1 MPARTAAAAAAAA
14 LAGMLLFAAP
24 AAAAPRPFG
33 LACSAQHGVRFCP
46 NGGLG
51 QRVPAFDGVPL
62 DVDVTLPAHGNG
74 PFPTIVFLHGFG
86 GQKTDF
92 EAVDDNGTQPGSAP
106 DGSIYHWNNVF
117 YARRGYLVVN
127 YSARGFGNSCGRP
140 ASRTPGSC
148 DRGWTR
154 VFDQRFEVRDTQT
167 LLGQLVDAGLAKPGA
182 LGATGISSGGIQSL
196 QLAFLRDQIRTPSG
210 GFAPWRSPRG
220 RRLSMTATFP
230 RWMGSDLMDALLPN
244 GRQLDFRAATPS
256 SLEPIGVE
264 NQSYVNGLLLYGLTY
279 GFVAPQGADA
289 GADLLGWKAVVGRGE
304 PYGADVRAIGNQL
317 IDFHGVSRM
326 LARTPTPLL
335 MQDGWTDDLFSPGQ
349 ALRVYNALRARRPGA
364 AANVSLQF
372 ADLGHARGSAG
383 NGRINQQRYFN
394 DQALR
399 FFDFWLRRRG
409 RPLAPGSVAT
419 FTQTCPVT
427 RAGGGPFT
435 ASSWVNVHPGA
446 VRFGGSSTRAV
457 TSTGGDPA
465 VGAAFDPNFGTSSSC
480 TTVPKEIAP
489 GTAVYQRATA
499 RPYTLIG
506 RPTVRAQVRTTGPFG
521 QLVTRLWDVAPNG
534 LQTLVGRG
542 VYRLTPDQRGAVLF
556 QLRGS
561 GWRFERGHV
570 AKLEVLGNDDPY
582 LRPSN
587 GTFSVG
593 VSRLTIELPVRER
606 PGTVPGVVAPALAP
620 PLRPFVARAPRPPH
634 GVGRG

>member
-1 MPARTAAAAAAAA
+1 M
-14 LAGMLLFAAP
+14 
-24 AAAAPRPFG
+24 
-33 LACSAQHGVRFCP
+33 
-46 NGGLG
+46 
-51 QRVPAFDGVPL
+51 
-62 DVDVTLPAHGNG
+62 
-74 PFPTIVFLHGFG
+74 
-86 GQKTDF
+86 
-92 EAVDDNGTQPGSAP
+92 
-106 DGSIYHWNNVF
+106 
-117 YARRGYLVVN
+117 
-127 YSARGFGNSCGRP
+127 
-140 ASRTPGSC
+140 
-148 DRGWTR
+148 
-154 VFDQRFEVRDTQT
+154 
-167 LLGQLVDAGLAKPGA
+167 
-182 LGATGISSGGIQSL
+182 
-196 QLAFLRDQIRTPSG
+196 
-210 GFAPWRSPRG
+210 
-220 RRLSMTATFP
+220 
-230 RWMGSDLMDALLPN
+230 
-244 GRQLDFRAATPS
+244 
-256 SLEPIGVE
+256 
-264 NQSYVNGLLLYGLTY
+264 
-279 GFVAPQGADA
+279 
-289 GADLLGWKAVVGRGE
+289 
-304 PYGADVRAIGNQL
+304 
-317 IDFHGVSRM
+317 
-326 LARTPTPLL
+326 
-335 MQDGWTDDLFSPGQ
+335 
-349 ALRVYNALRARRPGA
+349 YNALRARRPGA

-383 NGRINQQRYFN
+383 NSRINQQRYFN

-427 RAGGGPFT
+427 RGGGGPFT
-435 ASSWVNVHPGA
+435 ASSWSTCTR
-446 VRFGGSSTRAV
+446 VRCASAGPRRHRHVDGRR
-457 TSTGGDPA
+457 PRHRR
-465 VGAAFDPNFGTSSSC
+465 AFDPNFGTSSSC

-489 GTAVYQRATA
+489 GTAVYQRATT

-620 PLRPFVARAPRPPH
+620 PLRPFVARAPRLPH